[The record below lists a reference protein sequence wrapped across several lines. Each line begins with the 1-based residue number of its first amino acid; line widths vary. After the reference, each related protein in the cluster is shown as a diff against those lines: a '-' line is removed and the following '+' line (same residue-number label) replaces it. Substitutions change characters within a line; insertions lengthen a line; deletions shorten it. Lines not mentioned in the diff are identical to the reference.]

1 MTTTHKASIEIKIF
15 GFIRNQKH
23 MDPRD
28 FKRAIEFEVE
38 SGKKIVMEL
47 KENEK
52 VLDSRIKHLVV
63 EKSTALQH
71 VTERYQEV

>member
-1 MTTTHKASIEIKIF
+1 
-15 GFIRNQKH
+15 